1 MVTYRV
7 ILNHVDLLEAA
18 LKESTDMTNTVIDSV
33 EGKPLAELEN
43 LYEQLRSSS
52 VIQPHNEKLISV

>member
-18 LKESTDMTNTVIDSV
+18 LKESADMTNTVIDSV
-33 EGKPLAELEN
+33 EGKPLAELEV

>member
-18 LKESTDMTNTVIDSV
+18 LKESADLTNTVIDSV

>member
-7 ILNHVDLLEAA
+7 VLNHVDLLEAA
-18 LKESTDMTNTVIDSV
+18 LKESADMTNTVIDSV
-33 EGKPLAELEN
+33 EGKPLAELES